1 MEKSKLEDIIN
12 SYKWIKVKGYNPID
26 YDNCVDGLD
35 GLEKHHIEETTF
47 LIDKCRELA
56 KELLKQK
63 YNTMVYDITIDTND
77 QSISFERIEKMA
89 LETAVQSYLNEKD
102 ETTFDETYSIIKN
115 ELERFKG
122 SEMTLVSKVLGT
134 YKFSIQVIE
143 AIK

>member
-1 MEKSKLEDIIN
+1 
-12 SYKWIKVKGYNPID
+12 
-26 YDNCVDGLD
+26 
-35 GLEKHHIEETTF
+35 
-47 LIDKCRELA
+47 
-56 KELLKQK
+56 
-63 YNTMVYDITIDTND
+63 MVYDITIDTND